1 MTTYTWPTSNEFCL
15 ATIEWKMAP
24 NIIRSNMS
32 PFSGHYQTIEVP
44 GARWIARATFPA
56 QYDEGRAVVEAWL
69 NNVRGAANR
78 IAMWHPVRPL
88 PRGTLQAN
96 TTTNATAAAGAVSIT
111 IAATTGLTLLAGD
124 MISVATENSKTQ
136 LVQVVQ
142 DTTSA
147 ASSMTVAFT
156 PPMRWS
162 VANGA
167 AVVVIRPTAEF
178 FLDDAPSIPFAPGV
192 SPEFSISLTETY

>member
-1 MTTYTWPTSNEFCL
+1 MTYTWPTSNEFCL
-15 ATIEWKMAP
+15 ATMEWKLAP

-32 PFSGHYQTIEVP
+32 PFSGHYQTLEVP

-56 QYDEGRAVVEAWL
+56 QYDEGRAVVEAWF
-69 NNVRGAANR
+69 NRVRGAANR

-96 TTTNATAAAGAVSIT
+96 TTTAGTAAFGATSISIT
-111 IAATTGLTLLAGD
+111 ATTGLTLLAGD
-124 MISVATENSKTQ
+124 MISIATADSKTQ
-136 LVQVVQ
+136 LVQIVQ
-142 DTTSA
+142 DATSVTGAIA
-147 ASSMTVAFT
+147 AAFT
-156 PPMRWS
+156 PPLRWS

-178 FLDDAPSIPFAPGV
+178 FLDDAPSFPFAPGV
-192 SPEFSISLTETY
+192 SPEFSISLTEAF